1 MKQCQIK
8 YYKHICYRRFPNQL
22 PQILVARLLGYFFG
36 YLTIEARN
44 ASLYLNYTVPDDF
57 PKIDFEQFAT
67 DDVDLRGAN
76 GEDGLAFSQIC
87 ELILANKADIQ
98 QVTAVVHVFFNIIY
112 IYIIF
117 VGVVVSIIPSSLF
130 IFCLDF
136 RIFCLDFRTYR

>member
-1 MKQCQIK
+1 MLSSFSQSTTTDTSGQTAW
-8 YYKHICYRRFPNQL
+8 
-22 PQILVARLLGYFFG
+22 ILFG
-36 YLTIEARN
+36 YLTREARN

-76 GEDGLAFSQIC
+76 GEDSLTFSQIG

-136 RIFCLDFRTYR
+136 RIFCLDFRTYRWKI

>member
-1 MKQCQIK
+1 MLSSFSQSTTTDTSGQTAW
-8 YYKHICYRRFPNQL
+8 
-22 PQILVARLLGYFFG
+22 ILFG
-36 YLTIEARN
+36 YLTREARN

-76 GEDGLAFSQIC
+76 GEDGLAFSQIG

-112 IYIIF
+112 IYIYILYLLLLLFRSFPHRCSSF
-117 VGVVVSIIPSSLF
+117 V
-130 IFCLDF
+130 
-136 RIFCLDFRTYR
+136 

>member
-1 MKQCQIK
+1 MLSSFSQSTTTDTSGQTAW
-8 YYKHICYRRFPNQL
+8 
-22 PQILVARLLGYFFG
+22 ILFG
-36 YLTIEARN
+36 YLTREARN

-98 QVTAVVHVFFNIIY
+98 QVTAVVHLACVFFNIIY
-112 IYIIF
+112 IYILYLLVLLFRSFPHRCSSF
-117 VGVVVSIIPSSLF
+117 V
-130 IFCLDF
+130 
-136 RIFCLDFRTYR
+136 

>member
-1 MKQCQIK
+1 MLSSFSQSTTTDTSGQTAWI
-8 YYKHICYRRFPNQL
+8 
-22 PQILVARLLGYFFG
+22 VFG
-36 YLTIEARN
+36 YLTREARN
-44 ASLYLNYTVPDDF
+44 ASLYLNYTVPD
-57 PKIDFEQFAT
+57 DFEQFAT

-76 GEDGLAFSQIC
+76 GEDSLTFSQIG